1 MNYKKEISNIG
12 DLTKLAEILAFAIE
26 EFTGTKQ
33 PVVAIAFTLKETDY
47 KEVHWITNISRSEG
61 IRLFREVANKMER
74 FMNEK
79 KSLH

>member
-33 PVVAIAFTLKETDY
+33 PAMAIAFSLKESDY

-61 IRLFREVANKMER
+61 IELFREVANKMER